1 MSVRHRFAVPVL
13 SAALAVTLTACGGSG
28 DNGSST
34 SSTSSASSAASAT
47 LEEVTVTGGDAK
59 AAPTLKFKSSP
70 FSVTQLATKVL
81 KEGSGVAS
89 TDKDVVLVDYAL
101 VNGKDGATVD
111 ENYSGDPVGFSMAD
125 TQLIPGLRTALTGVK
140 PGTRLLA
147 ALPPKEAFGDQG
159 LAQLKVGGTDTVLFV
174 LDVIRMVRP
183 LPVATGAAVKASAD
197 LPAVVF
203 NDGKA
208 ATITMPKGDPPK
220 KLVVQPLIEG
230 TGPVVKVS
238 QTAMVTYTGAIW
250 RNGQVFDSS
259 FTHGSPFTFPVGGK
273 QVISGWDTGVA
284 GAKVGSR
291 LLLIVPPA
299 EGYGDAGSG
308 DIKGTDTIVFVV
320 DILAAY

>member
-1 MSVRHRFAVPVL
+1 MSLRYRFAVPVL
-13 SAALAVTLTACGGSG
+13 SAALIVTLAGCGSDGAKATT
-28 DNGSST
+28 ST
-34 SSTSSASSAASAT
+34 SSTSAAAASAK
-47 LEEVTVTGGDAK
+47 LEDVTVTGGDAK

-70 FSVTQLATKVL
+70 FSVSELTTKVL

-111 ENYSGDPVGFSMAD
+111 ENYSSEPVGFSMSD
-125 TQLIPGLRTALTGVK
+125 TQLISGLRSALTGVK
-140 PGTRLLA
+140 PGTRLLT
-147 ALPPKEAFGDQG
+147 ALPPKDAFGDQG

-174 LDVIRMVRP
+174 LDVIKMVKP
-183 LPVATGAAVKASAD
+183 LPVAAGTAVKARAD

-208 ATITMPKGDPPK
+208 ATITMPTSEPPK

-230 TGPVVKVS
+230 AGPVVKDG
-238 QTAMVTYTGAIW
+238 QTALVTYTGAIW

-259 FTHGSPFTFPVGGK
+259 FSHGSTFSFPVGGQ
-273 QVISGWDTGVA
+273 QVISGWDTGVS
-284 GAKVGSR
+284 GEKVGSR